1 MEEAAAVSL
10 VEIPMFIQVRGGG
23 VGSCRPSS
31 WMLLYVLDPSPGL
44 NTVLS
49 LRIRTAIGQ
58 GLGKL

>member
-10 VEIPMFIQVRGGG
+10 VEIPMFIQVRGVG
-23 VGSCRPSS
+23 VGSCRP
-31 WMLLYVLDPSPGL
+31 WMLLYILDPSPGL
-44 NTVLS
+44 NTVVS

>member
-10 VEIPMFIQVRGGG
+10 VEMPMFIQVRGG
-23 VGSCRPSS
+23 VGSCRP